1 MLNLEIYNAEPGI
14 RETRTGIDFAA
25 YKEDVSLLRKA
36 LKKYQKY
43 KSIIII
49 GNGGSVNSFRAVYGS
64 LGSEKKAVFLTT
76 TDPSFIEQTK
86 KNFRSKDTLV
96 IAVSKSG
103 ETVGVI
109 ESFLA
114 FSGYRK
120 LAITQNKGALY
131 EIAVKEGIE
140 VIEHPDIGGRFSGLT
155 SSCFVP
161 ALLCGID
168 AESID
173 KGARRIYRNS
183 ADAQKLASVLY
194 SLEEK
199 GFTEIMCAAY
209 SPRLL
214 SFFPLIVQLMHETAC
229 KSGKGMTVYGDEGPE
244 VQHHT
249 SQRFFGG
256 RRNVVGLFI
265 RTVEQHS
272 DKIKVP
278 EKLKEIKIRDGTLED
293 MDKIPYSKAL
303 EFEFEGTKEAAVKS
317 GMPVAVISVDK
328 INAEAVG
335 ELMAFWQCVAVY
347 SALLRGVNPYDQP
360 AVEESKR
367 ISFELRKNYKKL
379 RR

>member
-1 MLNLEIYNAEPGI
+1 MLNLEIYNAEPVSK
-14 RETRTGIDFAA
+14 EMHSGIDFAA
-25 YKEDVSLLRKA
+25 YKEDTSLLRKA

-49 GNGGSVNSFRAVYGS
+49 GNGGSVNSFRAVCGS
-64 LGSEKKAVFLTT
+64 LGSRKKAIFLTT

-114 FSGYRK
+114 FPGYKK
-120 LAITQNKGALY
+120 LVVTQNRGALY

-140 VIEHPDIGGRFSGLT
+140 VIRHPEIGGRFSGLA

-173 KGARRIYRNS
+173 RGARKIYRNS
-183 ADAQKLASVLY
+183 ADAQKLAYVLY
-194 SLEEK
+194 NLEEK
-199 GFTEIMCAAY
+199 GFTEIMCAIY
-209 SPRLL
+209 SSRLF

-229 KSGKGMTVYGDEGPE
+229 KSGKGMTIFGDEGPE

-249 SQRFFGG
+249 SQRLFGG
-256 RRNVVGLFI
+256 RKNVVGLFI
-265 RTVEQHS
+265 RATEQHV

-278 EKLKEIKIRDGTLED
+278 EKLKGIKIRDGTLED
-293 MDKIPYSKAL
+293 LAKIPYYKAL

-328 INAEAVG
+328 INAETVG

-367 ISFELRKNYKKL
+367 ISFGLMKSYKK
-379 RR
+379 